1 MNRTES
7 ENDRLSEE
15 GIRRWLHTDQLRLKL
30 FDSISSTNTVLKEMA
45 EAGEPEGLC
54 LIAEEQTAGRGRL
67 GRSFFSPPGSGLYM
81 SLLLRPRQPAAD
93 AVNITACAAV
103 AVARAIESLAPVRT
117 GIKWVNDIIVDGR
130 KVCGILTESS
140 LDAESGRFDW
150 VIVGIG
156 VNTRSPEAGF
166 PEELKALAG
175 SAFGSAP
182 IPELRC
188 RLAAGILDQLT
199 ETLRDLKSREIYEEY
214 RRLSLVP
221 GHEILILSPGNS
233 PEPAFA
239 LDIDEDYAL
248 LVRTADGEIHRLNA
262 GEVSIRPT
270 GGKEE
275 EKP

>member
-1 MNRTES
+1 MKNTDS
-7 ENDRLSEE
+7 ENDRLSEA
-15 GIRRWLHTDQLRLKL
+15 GIRRWLQTDTLRLRL

-67 GRSFFSPPGSGLYM
+67 GRSFYSPPGSGLYL
-81 SLLLRPRQPAAD
+81 SLLLRPLKPAAD

-103 AVARAIESLAPVRT
+103 AVAVAIESLAPVQT
-117 GIKWVNDIIVDGR
+117 GIKWVNDIVVNGR
-130 KVCGILTESS
+130 KVCGILTESA
-140 LDAESGRFDW
+140 LNAESGRFDW

-156 VNTRSPEAGF
+156 VNTRSPETGF
-166 PEELKALAG
+166 PEELKSLAG
-175 SAFGSAP
+175 SAFGSDP

-188 RLAAGILDQLT
+188 RLAAGILDRLT
-199 ETLRDLKSREIYEEY
+199 EALRNLKSREIYEEY
-214 RRLSLVP
+214 RRRSLVP
-221 GHEILILSPGNS
+221 GKEILILSPGSS

-248 LVRTADGEIHRLNA
+248 LVRTPDGTIRRLNA
-262 GEVSIRPT
+262 GEVSIRPA